1 MYILYLNSFSDKYS
15 FIVFLSINLT
25 PPNKNKFSFRFLTK
39 LALIM
44 PFFKERNFE
53 MDKAFYYEEGTH
65 EQMLRDSL
73 QENFDK
79 KMIQQ
84 AKKDVIFL
92 HCLPAYYGYEV
103 TKEVAHGPNS
113 VIFDEAENR
122 MWAQMSII
130 LNLIKK

>member
-1 MYILYLNSFSDKYS
+1 MNIKIVSPKKYWPDKY
-15 FIVFLSINLT
+15 FIDEAKKYNVKVIVTDEIKEST
-25 PPNKNKFSFRFLTK
+25 KNADVIATDTWISMGDESEKDIRIK
-39 LALIM
+39 D
-44 PFFKERNFE
+44 FK
-53 MDKAFYYEEGTH
+53 DYTI
-65 EQMLRDSL
+65 
-73 QENFDK
+73 DK